1 MPSDS
6 LAQLLTRLEEAKRD
20 FTTQSHKRTAAT
32 IAALTRRRFTDAQ
45 SLIRFHEALLFFCA
59 YPPSASIL
67 QQSERALAIFAER
80 IERLR
85 EMDIDFTPFEEGEV
99 SGIVGTTI
107 TSAFSYPIA
116 RWLGERHSTEAVIDW
131 NGYEGDARLAAT
143 FPRFLPLLED
153 DSFVEAHVPYNV
165 WLQAAEGRAHLDLP
179 WLIKRFD
186 ALPQSEQDKAE
197 LYDSLKLWIRW
208 DFTNYKVT
216 RTGLRHRTRKIFYH
230 REPLLKRSDVSIARE
245 LAGPPLP
252 IKKLSHAQGA
262 TFLALARAASAP
274 RYRELY
280 GFTHGDTA
288 NVLRADAGRGVEL
301 FVFGI
306 PPAKRLPLRAYH
318 AAMIFKNGVPVGY
331 VEGLSFFERMEI
343 GFNLY
348 YTFRDGETAW
358 LYARLM
364 RLFNQLLNVTAF
376 SIDPYQVGHENE
388 EGIESGAFW
397 FYRKL
402 GFRPTRP
409 EIAELM
415 QTEEAK
421 IAKRLGYRTTARTL
435 RRLAAGHLI
444 YEATPALH
452 GDWDN
457 FQTRNLGLAI
467 ARRMGQHF
475 DGDATKIRHD
485 AIRTIARTLN
495 TDTSRWNAAEQRALA
510 DLSLILS
517 LVPDLPRWTQ
527 EEKRTIARIIRAKA
541 SADEAL
547 YVRLL
552 QQSTKLR
559 AAIIKIGS

>member
-6 LAQLLTRLEEAKRD
+6 LEQLLTRLEAAKRD
-20 FTTQSHKRTAAT
+20 FTTQSHKRTST
-32 IAALTRRRFTDAQ
+32 IIAALARRRFTDAHA
-45 SLIRFHEALLFFCA
+45 LIRFHEALLFFCA

-67 QQSERALAIFAER
+67 RECERALATFAAR
-80 IERLR
+80 VERLR
-85 EMDIDFTPFEEGEV
+85 EMDTDFTPFEEGEA
-99 SGIVGTTI
+99 SGIAGTTI

-116 RWLGERHSTEAVIDW
+116 RWLAERHSSEAVIDW
-131 NGYEGDARLAAT
+131 EGYEDEARLAAT

-165 WLQAAEGRAHLDLP
+165 WLQAAEGRARLDLP

-186 ALPQSEQDKAE
+186 ALPHSEGGKAE

-208 DFTNYKVT
+208 DFTNYKAT
-216 RTGLRHRTRKIFYH
+216 RTGLRHRPRKIFYH

-245 LAGPPLP
+245 LNAPPLP
-252 IKKLSHAQGA
+252 IKKLSPAQGA
-262 TFLALARAASAP
+262 IFLDLARAASAP

-288 NVLRADAGRGVEL
+288 HVLRADAGRGVEL

-306 PPAKRLPLRAYH
+306 PPAMRLPLRAYH

-364 RLFNQLLNVTAF
+364 RLFNQLLGVTAF

-444 YEATPALH
+444 YEATPSLR

-457 FQTRNLGLAI
+457 FQTRNLGLAV
-467 ARRMGQHF
+467 ARRMGQRF
-475 DGDATKIRHD
+475 DGDAAKIRH
-485 AIRTIARTLN
+485 ASIKTTTRALN

-510 DLSLILS
+510 DLALVLSLI
-517 LVPDLPRWTQ
+517 PDLSRWTQ
-527 EEKRTIARIIRAKA
+527 QEKRTIARLIRAKA
-541 SADEAL
+541 SADESL

-559 AAIIKIGS
+559 AAIIELGS